1 MFKKYWKFFVIFWS
15 VVLVGIIGVFVFFW
29 LISAGKLGFM
39 PTFEEL
45 ENPNNRFASEV
56 YFADGPIMNRYFEKE
71 NRKYIEYRE
80 IPQSVIDAL
89 IATEDVR
96 FYDHSGVDVRGLFRV
111 AKGLLTANTSAGG
124 GSTISQQLAKM
135 LFPRESDLN
144 VFELAIR
151 KFREWVI
158 AVRLEK
164 SYTKEEILTM
174 YLNKYDFLN
183 LAVGISSAADIYFQ
197 VPLDSLKVEQ
207 AAMLIGMAKN
217 SYYYNPVRRPELT
230 LNRRNVVLS
239 QMYKYDKITREE
251 CDSLKKL
258 PLGLNF
264 KRVDH
269 KEGLA
274 TYFRE
279 YLRLFMTA
287 NKPDRK
293 RYRDLSQ
300 FRLDSIAWETNPLY
314 GWCKKNVKVDG
325 SHYDLYSDGLKIYTT
340 LDSRMQKYA
349 EEAVREHLSQDL
361 QPLFDKEKVK
371 KHRPPFSNDM
381 TPTEIEEVLD
391 RSIRQSERYRVLSK
405 QGMSFKEIR
414 KTFDQ
419 PLKMQVFTWNGI
431 RDTVMT
437 PLDSIKHYK
446 SFFRSGFMV
455 MQPQTGYIKAYVGG
469 PDYRYFM
476 YDMVSA
482 GKRQVGST
490 IKPILYTLA
499 MQEGL
504 GPCDKVPN
512 IPQTFILPTGEP
524 WSARGGTKRQGE
536 MVTLR
541 WGLANSEN
549 NISAWVLKQFT
560 PEAVAQM
567 AHKMGITS
575 FIDPVPS
582 VFLGTAEITVK
593 EMVAAYSIFANK
605 GVYNS
610 PLPVYRIEDKYGNVL
625 QEFRPESREVITEN
639 TAYLMCNLL
648 EGVVTGGTGVRLRY
662 KYKLM
667 NPMGGKTGTTQKHA
681 DGWFMGVTP
690 DLVGGVWVGAEDR
703 SIHFQNLANGQG
715 ASMALPIWAK
725 FLLKAYADPRLKMS
739 DRPFDRPAGINKR
752 LDCDETISEAEVKE
766 MNNGIREDEEEFY

>member
-1 MFKKYWKFFVIFWS
+1 M
-15 VVLVGIIGVFVFFW
+15 
-29 LISAGKLGFM
+29 
-39 PTFEEL
+39 
-45 ENPNNRFASEV
+45 
-56 YFADGPIMNRYFEKE
+56 
-71 NRKYIEYRE
+71 
-80 IPQSVIDAL
+80 
-89 IATEDVR
+89 
-96 FYDHSGVDVRGLFRV
+96 
-111 AKGLLTANTSAGG
+111 
-124 GSTISQQLAKM
+124 
-135 LFPRESDLN
+135 
-144 VFELAIR
+144 
-151 KFREWVI
+151 
-158 AVRLEK
+158 
-164 SYTKEEILTM
+164 
-174 YLNKYDFLN
+174 
-183 LAVGISSAADIYFQ
+183 
-197 VPLDSLKVEQ
+197 
-207 AAMLIGMAKN
+207 
-217 SYYYNPVRRPELT
+217 
-230 LNRRNVVLS
+230 
-239 QMYKYDKITREE
+239 
-251 CDSLKKL
+251 
-258 PLGLNF
+258 
-264 KRVDH
+264 
-269 KEGLA
+269 
-274 TYFRE
+274 
-279 YLRLFMTA
+279 
-287 NKPDRK
+287 
-293 RYRDLSQ
+293 
-300 FRLDSIAWETNPLY
+300 Y

-349 EEAVREHLSQDL
+349 EEAVREHLSRDL

-405 QGMSFKEIR
+405 QGMSFDEIR

-419 PLKMQVFTWNGI
+419 PLEMQVFTWSGI

-582 VFLGTAEITVK
+582 VFLGTAEITVN
-593 EMVAAYSIFANK
+593 EMVAAYSIFGNK

>member
-1 MFKKYWKFFVIFWS
+1 
-15 VVLVGIIGVFVFFW
+15 
-29 LISAGKLGFM
+29 
-39 PTFEEL
+39 
-45 ENPNNRFASEV
+45 
-56 YFADGPIMNRYFEKE
+56 MNRYFEKE

-217 SYYYNPVRRPELT
+217 SSYYNPVRRPELT

-300 FRLDSIAWETNPLY
+300 FRLDSIVWETNPLY

-371 KHRPPFSNDM
+371 KLRPPFSNDM
-381 TPTEIEEVLD
+381 TPAEIEEVLD

-405 QGMSFKEIR
+405 QGMSFDEIR

-419 PLKMQVFTWNGI
+419 PLEMQVFTWSGI

-610 PLPVYRIEDKYGNVL
+610 PLPVCRIEDKYGNVL

-648 EGVVTGGTGVRLRY
+648 EGVVNSGTGVRLRY

-715 ASMALPIWAK
+715 ANMALPIWAK
-725 FLLKAYADPRLKMS
+725 FLQKAYADSGLKMS
-739 DRPFDRPAGINKR
+739 GRPFDRPAGISKR
-752 LDCDETISEAEVKE
+752 LDCDETISEAEAKE
-766 MNNGIREDEEEFY
+766 MNKSLREDEEEFY

>member
-1 MFKKYWKFFVIFWS
+1 
-15 VVLVGIIGVFVFFW
+15 
-29 LISAGKLGFM
+29 
-39 PTFEEL
+39 
-45 ENPNNRFASEV
+45 
-56 YFADGPIMNRYFEKE
+56 
-71 NRKYIEYRE
+71 
-80 IPQSVIDAL
+80 
-89 IATEDVR
+89 
-96 FYDHSGVDVRGLFRV
+96 
-111 AKGLLTANTSAGG
+111 
-124 GSTISQQLAKM
+124 M

-217 SYYYNPVRRPELT
+217 SSYYNPVRRPELT

-300 FRLDSIAWETNPLY
+300 FRLDSVAWKTNPLY

-381 TPTEIEEVLD
+381 TPAEIEEVLD